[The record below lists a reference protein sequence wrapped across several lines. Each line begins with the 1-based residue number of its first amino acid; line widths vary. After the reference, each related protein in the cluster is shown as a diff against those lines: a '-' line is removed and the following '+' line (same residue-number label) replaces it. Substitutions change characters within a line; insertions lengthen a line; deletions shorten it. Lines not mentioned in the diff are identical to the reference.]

1 MIEKYKLLIGL
12 VVFHIIYFSLGYLVN
27 PYLSTGI
34 SFALGITSILVM
46 ARYARV
52 TWDILFTG
60 LRSEDDDNSHIG
72 AVSIFGV
79 AFGIRS

>member
-34 SFALGITSILVM
+34 SLSALPAFSLWRDM
-46 ARYARV
+46 RV
-52 TWDILFTG
+52 
-60 LRSEDDDNSHIG
+60 
-72 AVSIFGV
+72 
-79 AFGIRS
+79 